1 MGKRI
6 IISEEE
12 KKHILG
18 KYQLNEDFER
28 NNNGQI
34 VVGRNIYNL
43 FVDGTQR
50 YYGGRGGRDGD
61 EYKICTDADIDSW
74 TTFCKSVKISAQNV
88 ARFDSEMAK
97 GISPIT
103 HNADGKTIEFRKT

>member
-6 IISEEE
+6 IISEDE
-12 KKHILG
+12 KRDILG

-28 NNNGQI
+28 NINGQI
-34 VVGRNIYNL
+34 VVGRNVYNL

-50 YYGGRGGRDGD
+50 YYGGRDGKQ
-61 EYKICTDADIDSW
+61 YKICNDADINSW
-74 TTFCKSVKISAQNV
+74 TTFCKGVDIKPEIV

-97 GISPIT
+97 GTPSIT
-103 HNADGKTIEFRKT
+103 HDADGKTIEFKKV

>member
-12 KKHILG
+12 KRRILG
-18 KYQLNEDFER
+18 KYRLKEDFER

-50 YYGGRGGRDGD
+50 YYGGRDGKM
-61 EYKICTDADIDSW
+61 YRICTDADIDSW
-74 TTFCKSVKISAQNV
+74 KTVCKSVDISSENV

>member
-18 KYQLNEDFER
+18 KYHLNEDFKR
-28 NNNGQI
+28 NDNGQI

-50 YYGGRGGRDGD
+50 YYGGRDG
-61 EYKICTDADIDSW
+61 EKYKICTGADTDGW
-74 TTFCKSVKISAQNV
+74 KTFCKSVDISPENV
-88 ARFDSEMAK
+88 TKFDSEMAK
-97 GISPIT
+97 GVSPIT